1 MYGFF
6 FNFKEGDGPKALKSP
21 EYIFQ
26 PLPDLPQTYTKLQID
41 GTRLYLRLQ
50 LYFITTVIIQHS

>member
-1 MYGFF
+1 MHVWGF

-26 PLPDLPQTYTKLQID
+26 PLQDLPQTYTKLQID
-41 GTRLYLRLQ
+41 GTRL
-50 LYFITTVIIQHS
+50 

>member
-1 MYGFF
+1 MHVWVF

-26 PLPDLPQTYTKLQID
+26 PLKDLPQTYTKLQID
-41 GTRLYLRLQ
+41 GTRL
-50 LYFITTVIIQHS
+50 

>member
-1 MYGFF
+1 MHVWFF

-26 PLPDLPQTYTKLQID
+26 PLKDLPQTYTKLQID
-41 GTRLYLRLQ
+41 GTRL
-50 LYFITTVIIQHS
+50 